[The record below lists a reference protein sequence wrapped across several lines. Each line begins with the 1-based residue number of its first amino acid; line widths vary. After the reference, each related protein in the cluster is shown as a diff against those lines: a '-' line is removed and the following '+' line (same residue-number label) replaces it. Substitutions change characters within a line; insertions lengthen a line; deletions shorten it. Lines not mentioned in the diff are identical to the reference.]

1 MINKGIL
8 IDRQFD
14 AELFADNLRLLR
26 EGKGLTQAELGSLC
40 GISEN
45 AIRNYE
51 LGRCF
56 PKITTLNALADALDV
71 SVGSIC
77 IYLFDNDL
85 ELQAGLRQI
94 CQVYG
99 LRVKTCPIEDKKQN
113 LLFPSSSFMKRFI
126 EEWAHHISIG
136 DFATWKEHFC
146 LPYLSDDF
154 PLRLADHSCNKQCKL
169 KENWIQSCFAKK
181 LKALRNAIPITQ
193 RELADVLHISVGA
206 LRSYEE
212 GRRLPKKDRQA
223 AIAEALNIDITELMF
238 YDFGDPNRAASALLQ
253 IAKRLRLQP
262 VAYGNG
268 FAIEATDERGAN
280 AIAAVHKNW
289 EADFAVYSEK
299 GA

>member
-99 LRVKTCPIEDKKQN
+99 LRVKTCPIEDKKQKLQTN
-113 LLFPSSSFMKRFI
+113 VGQAQSLRFTRIGKRISPSTLKR
-126 EEWAHHISIG
+126 E
-136 DFATWKEHFC
+136 
-146 LPYLSDDF
+146 
-154 PLRLADHSCNKQCKL
+154 
-169 KENWIQSCFAKK
+169 
-181 LKALRNAIPITQ
+181 LRN
-193 RELADVLHISVGA
+193 
-206 LRSYEE
+206 
-212 GRRLPKKDRQA
+212 
-223 AIAEALNIDITELMF
+223 
-238 YDFGDPNRAASALLQ
+238 
-253 IAKRLRLQP
+253 
-262 VAYGNG
+262 
-268 FAIEATDERGAN
+268 
-280 AIAAVHKNW
+280 
-289 EADFAVYSEK
+289 
-299 GA
+299 

>member
-113 LLFPSSSFMKRFI
+113 LLFPSSSFIKRFI
-126 EEWAHHISIG
+126 EE
-136 DFATWKEHFC
+136 
-146 LPYLSDDF
+146 
-154 PLRLADHSCNKQCKL
+154 
-169 KENWIQSCFAKK
+169 
-181 LKALRNAIPITQ
+181 
-193 RELADVLHISVGA
+193 
-206 LRSYEE
+206 
-212 GRRLPKKDRQA
+212 
-223 AIAEALNIDITELMF
+223 
-238 YDFGDPNRAASALLQ
+238 
-253 IAKRLRLQP
+253 
-262 VAYGNG
+262 
-268 FAIEATDERGAN
+268 
-280 AIAAVHKNW
+280 
-289 EADFAVYSEK
+289 
-299 GA
+299 